1 MYCPSNRRQKCNA
14 FVSKKWWI
22 LITLSQVCGTVSW
35 PNSISVKEHQTAFWL
50 EKKNPAK
57 YCLPGK
63 KKKIIIFHACNTTLW
78 SYLEKKILKIMVG
91 WGERLKLL
99 YLISSKLCWN
109 VSLRVTKIMKHD
121 CVYHLKRKCWHIQIV
136 ILKLNSK
143 QLHIHKREYPSE
155 KMMAYIYMLKVYIYP
170 STKK

>member
-63 KKKIIIFHACNTTLW
+63 KKKKNHHFSCMQ
-78 SYLEKKILKIMVG
+78 YYP
-91 WGERLKLL
+91 LKLF
-99 YLISSKLCWN
+99 
-109 VSLRVTKIMKHD
+109 
-121 CVYHLKRKCWHIQIV
+121 RKKNIKNHGGMGREVEVV
-136 ILKLNSK
+136 ILDFFKVVLKCKSAGNKNYETWLCLPPKKKMLAYTDCDTEIK
-143 QLHIHKREYPSE
+143 QQTITHS
-155 KMMAYIYMLKVYIYP
+155 
-170 STKK
+170 